1 MVFRVLCDGDYA
13 IMRKRRWC
21 NFGEK
26 GWRRRALQ
34 EFPRSQH
41 LKVRQAVWMVMVMVG
56 ELDRIG
62 DQGPSSAVDDK
73 ETENNK

>member
-1 MVFRVLCDGDYA
+1 MVFRVLCDGEYA

-34 EFPRSQH
+34 EFPRTTSEG
-41 LKVRQAVWMVMVMVG
+41 QAGGVDGHGDGWRVG
-56 ELDRIG
+56 
-62 DQGPSSAVDDK
+62 
-73 ETENNK
+73 